1 MASSCSGGIDHQ
13 DYTPIA
19 RSYSIHEYLPAKKN
33 GYHIASSTRVSLRF
47 LIEISFRWVIH
58 LSSIWLLMAASGQ
71 QGYELYVI
79 SISIIANPIPDD
91 GAIIII
97 MAVTSKYP
105 PCAKSCR
112 NMPYCCVVGLPEV
125 LQWAIYPDNGPEIPK
140 KKGGMGGRTNVK
152 GTTFFSS
159 AVMNSPRRG
168 SNAN

>member
-19 RSYSIHEYLPAKKN
+19 RSYSIHEYLSAKKN

-71 QGYELYVI
+71 QGYELYVM

-140 KKGGMGGRTNVK
+140 KRGERGRTNVK
-152 GTTFFSS
+152 GATFFSS
-159 AVMNSPRRG
+159 AVMNSPRQG